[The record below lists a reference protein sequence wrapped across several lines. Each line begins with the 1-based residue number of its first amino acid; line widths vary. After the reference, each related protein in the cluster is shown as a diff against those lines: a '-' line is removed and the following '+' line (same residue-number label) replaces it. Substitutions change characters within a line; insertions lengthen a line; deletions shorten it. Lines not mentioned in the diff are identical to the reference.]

1 MSIDAEHNS
10 RGYGFVMMETTEET
24 KKAVDELN
32 LTSVQVDR
40 MNFQITV
47 LEFVS
52 RIDRQGAGRPKL
64 SNNLYVKN
72 FPDPGYTEE

>member
-1 MSIDAEHNS
+1 
-10 RGYGFVMMETTEET
+10 MMETTEET
-24 KKAVDELN
+24 KAAVDELN
-32 LTSVQVDR
+32 LSSVKVDSEKSY
-40 MNFQITV
+40 QLTV

-52 RIDRQGAGRPKL
+52 RIDRNGAGRPKL

>member
-1 MSIDAEHNS
+1 
-10 RGYGFVMMETTEET
+10 MMETTEET

-32 LTSVQVDR
+32 LTSVKVDR

-52 RIDRQGAGRPKL
+52 RIDRQGAGRSKL